1 MSGGFL
7 CFPDELLNSAVHDA
21 AGGKPRITPF
31 AYMIIRDATPMLIK
45 WLDSPGC
52 VLPKKSASSSGML
65 PLHESDL

>member
-31 AYMIIRDATPMLIK
+31 AYMIIRDATATQAVTGRDPIK
-45 WLDSPGC
+45 WVIMS
-52 VLPKKSASSSGML
+52 VLTQNYIATN
-65 PLHESDL
+65 